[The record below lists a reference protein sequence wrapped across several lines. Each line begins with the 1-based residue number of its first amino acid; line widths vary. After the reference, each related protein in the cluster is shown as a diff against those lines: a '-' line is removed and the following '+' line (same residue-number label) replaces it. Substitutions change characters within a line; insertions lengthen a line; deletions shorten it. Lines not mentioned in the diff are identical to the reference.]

1 LGRKKGEK
9 GGSGGGVG
17 IVRLRGKRNQGRGR
31 RGGPVGD
38 FILFGLVGL
47 GGTFLFL
54 SGSGRREG
62 GTFLFWSDGWTELTS
77 HRLLPRRVLDMCH

>member
-1 LGRKKGEK
+1 V
-9 GGSGGGVG
+9 GS
-17 IVRLRGKRNQGRGR
+17 VRLRGKGNQGQGR
-31 RGGPVGD
+31 RGGPFGD
-38 FILFGLVGL
+38 LILFGLVGL

-54 SGSGRREG
+54 SGSGGREEG